1 MKDYIEER
9 AVLLANYIIDKKTTV
24 RRAAKEFNISKST
37 VHKDVT
43 ERLSQINRTLYE
55 ETKKSGAARPP
66 KTSICSVR
74 LKTRAFKRC
83 ALKDSKR
90 S

>member
-55 ETKKSGAARPP
+55 ETKNVLDENKA
-66 KTSICSVR
+66 
-74 LKTRAFKRC
+74 TRHIRGGEATKNKYMQR
-83 ALKDSKR
+83 KIKK
-90 S
+90 